1 MTFHD
6 ARSRAREAALFAL
19 KLAALFAA
27 LVAGTARAGGTPIGD
42 IPLSTNIYN
51 AAEVDALIAG
61 AASEPDPTLVTNLV
75 AESEARILN
84 SAPDAAA
91 WTALK
96 LIVADL
102 WRRVD
107 TLDADGSD
115 ALSAAAA
122 EQLINDRVAQM
133 YASLDLE
140 FADWRAQQTSTCR
153 STTISANTSGVAAQL
168 SPVAATR
175 YYASTANNRTLGFS
189 SFAGVGNLPCILIL
203 ERFSSVSWPSGAK
216 VETAYAYN
224 SGNPNVYAIYKLNG
238 TLYAKKIYP

>member
-1 MTFHD
+1 MKGT
-6 ARSRAREAALFAL
+6 APLLLAV
-19 KLAALFAA
+19 LAAGLCAGRA
-27 LVAGTARAGGTPIGD
+27 LADPATLGSIDRTNTVYTATQ
-42 IPLSTNIYN
+42 
-51 AAEVDALIAG
+51 VDALIAG
-61 AASEPDPTLVTNLV
+61 ASAEPDPTLVTNLV
-75 AESEARILN
+75 AESEARILAN
-84 SAPDAAA
+84 APDAAA

-107 TLDADGSD
+107 ALDADGST

-122 EQLINDRVAQM
+122 EQLINDRIAQM

-140 FADWRAQQTSTCR
+140 FADWRSQQTSTCH

-175 YYASTANNRTLGFS
+175 YYASTANNRTLGFA
-189 SFAGVGNLPCILIL
+189 SFSGVGNLPCILIL
-203 ERFSSVSWPSGAK
+203 ERFSSVSWPTGAK

-238 TLYAKKIYP
+238 TVYAKKLYP

>member
-1 MTFHD
+1 MKGT
-6 ARSRAREAALFAL
+6 APILLAV
-19 KLAALFAA
+19 LAAGLCAGRA
-27 LVAGTARAGGTPIGD
+27 LADPATLGSIDRTNTVYTATQ
-42 IPLSTNIYN
+42 
-51 AAEVDALIAG
+51 VDALIAG
-61 AASEPDPTLVTNLV
+61 AAAEPDPTLVTNLV
-75 AESEARILN
+75 AESEARILAN
-84 SAPDAAA
+84 APDAAA
-91 WTALK
+91 WTAIK

-107 TLDADGSD
+107 ALDADGSD

-122 EQLINDRVAQM
+122 EQLIQDRTSQLYATLVLQLGNFTNRNDLAQ
-133 YASLDLE
+133 
-140 FADWRAQQTSTCR
+140 STDCS

-175 YYASTANNRTLGFS
+175 YYASTANNRTIGFS
-189 SFAGVGNLPCILIL
+189 SFSGVGNLPCLLIL

>member
-1 MTFHD
+1 M
-6 ARSRAREAALFAL
+6 RRAAASVLAL
-19 KLAALFAA
+19 ALAASVSGAA
-27 LVAGTARAGGTPIGD
+27 TPVAVEDLAYTNTLYTASA
-42 IPLSTNIYN
+42 
-51 AAEVDALIAG
+51 VDELIAN

-84 SAPDAAA
+84 NSPDSAA

-107 TLDADGSD
+107 ALDADGSD

-122 EQLINDRVAQM
+122 EQLINDRIAQM

-140 FADWRAQQTSTCR
+140 FADWRAQQTSTCY

-175 YYASTANNRTLGFS
+175 YYASTANNRTIGFS

-203 ERFSSVSWPSGAK
+203 ERFSSVSWPTGAK

-238 TLYAKKIYP
+238 TIYCKKIYP

>member
-1 MTFHD
+1 MKGT
-6 ARSRAREAALFAL
+6 APILLAV
-19 KLAALFAA
+19 LAAGLCAGRA
-27 LVAGTARAGGTPIGD
+27 LADPATLGSIDRTNTVYTATQ
-42 IPLSTNIYN
+42 
-51 AAEVDALIAG
+51 VDALIAG
-61 AASEPDPTLVTNLV
+61 AAAEPDPTLVTNLV
-75 AESEARILN
+75 AESEARILAN
-84 SAPDAAA
+84 APDAAA

-107 TLDADGSD
+107 ALDADGSD
-115 ALSAAAA
+115 ALSATAA
-122 EQLINDRVAQM
+122 EQLINDRIAQM

-140 FADWRAQQTSTCR
+140 FADWRAQQTSTCY

-175 YYASTANNRTLGFS
+175 YYASTANNRTLGFAS
-189 SFAGVGNLPCILIL
+189 LSGVGNLPCILIL

-238 TLYAKKIYP
+238 TIYCKKIYP

>member
-1 MTFHD
+1 M
-6 ARSRAREAALFAL
+6 RRAAASVLAL
-19 KLAALFAA
+19 ALAASVSGAA
-27 LVAGTARAGGTPIGD
+27 TPVAVEDLAYTNTLYTASA
-42 IPLSTNIYN
+42 
-51 AAEVDALIAG
+51 VDELLAN

-84 SAPDAAA
+84 NSPDSAA

-107 TLDADGSD
+107 ALDADGSD

-122 EQLINDRVAQM
+122 EQLINDRIAQM
-133 YASLDLE
+133 YASIDLE
-140 FADWRAQQTSTCR
+140 LDANLAMPAQTTECR
-153 STTISANTSGVAAQL
+153 STTISSSTSGIAVTL
-168 SPVAATR
+168 SPRWATR
-175 YYASTANNRTLGFS
+175 YYASTANNRSLGFA
-189 SFAGVGNLPCILIL
+189 SFAGVGNNPCILIL
-203 ERFSSVSWPSGAK
+203 ERFSSVSWPTGAK

-238 TLYAKKIYP
+238 TIYCKKIYP

>member
-1 MTFHD
+1 MKGT
-6 ARSRAREAALFAL
+6 APILLAV
-19 KLAALFAA
+19 LAAGLCAGRA
-27 LVAGTARAGGTPIGD
+27 LADPATLGSIDRPNTVYTARQ
-42 IPLSTNIYN
+42 
-51 AAEVDALIAG
+51 VDALIAG
-61 AASEPDPTLVTNLV
+61 AAAEPDPTLVTNLV
-75 AESEARILN
+75 AESEARILAN
-84 SAPDAAA
+84 APDAAA

-107 TLDADGSD
+107 ALDADGSD
-115 ALSAAAA
+115 ALSATAA
-122 EQLINDRVAQM
+122 EQLINDRIAQM

-140 FADWRAQQTSTCR
+140 FADWRAQQTSTCY

-175 YYASTANNRTLGFS
+175 YYASTANNRTIGFS